1 MFNTIIT
8 FQQSQYLIK
17 SQPISR
23 TVMFM
28 LTNESIYLTYAL
40 IARQDCKFPKGTKGK
55 ALKEE
60 DIKSLYVGSID

>member
-1 MFNTIIT
+1 
-8 FQQSQYLIK
+8 
-17 SQPISR
+17 
-23 TVMFM
+23 M